1 MRRFGVRR
9 NRKSDEVSVVTGEV
23 SEIQMLLEKYFNV
36 YKDRIGLEKCLP
48 RQQDKCRERHEQ
60 AAINAP
66 QRVTIQHNRLA

>member
-1 MRRFGVRR
+1 M
-9 NRKSDEVSVVTGEV
+9 VTGEV

-36 YKDRIGLEKCLP
+36 YEDRIGLEKCLS

-66 QRVTIQHNRLA
+66 TYIIE

>member
-1 MRRFGVRR
+1 M
-9 NRKSDEVSVVTGEV
+9 VTGEV

-66 QRVTIQHNRLA
+66 QQFSIMPPSNSAIQHITS